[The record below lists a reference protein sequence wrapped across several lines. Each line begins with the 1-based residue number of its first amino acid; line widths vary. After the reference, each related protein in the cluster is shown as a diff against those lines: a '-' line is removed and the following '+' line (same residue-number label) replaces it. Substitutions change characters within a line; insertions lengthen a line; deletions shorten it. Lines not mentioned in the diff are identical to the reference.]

1 MIIGCGRFSGFQD
14 ISNLNYYYGALKK
27 AKIKL
32 VSIYDVD
39 FKKSKKI
46 SKKFNLETSQSLKDL
61 LSSLKP
67 EIIIISSSI
76 KSHYKNIKDILEFK
90 NSIKLLIIEK
100 PLVHEIQKL
109 KEIINILKNNN
120 IEFVVNHT
128 RRFDKNYYFIRDKFT
143 KFEIPKA
150 IQFNYYGQWI
160 NNGIH
165 MIDLISFLSHDTK
178 FKKINFFKRENL
190 LILKIWFKKN
200 KIMVVYFKTGDE
212 FIYQTSDIDIYYAK
226 KKVQILNHGENYIYY
241 SIKKNKIGEVELKK
255 KNKLGIIKNFP
266 LVNML
271 KHSKSKFNS
280 ISDMSFLRKK
290 KLLDIYSLF
299 FKLERYTK

>member
-1 MIIGCGRFSGFQD
+1 MIKAMIIGCGRFSGFQD

-100 PLVHEIQKL
+100 PLVHEIQK
-109 KEIINILKNNN
+109 
-120 IEFVVNHT
+120 
-128 RRFDKNYYFIRDKFT
+128 
-143 KFEIPKA
+143 
-150 IQFNYYGQWI
+150 
-160 NNGIH
+160 
-165 MIDLISFLSHDTK
+165 
-178 FKKINFFKRENL
+178 
-190 LILKIWFKKN
+190 
-200 KIMVVYFKTGDE
+200 
-212 FIYQTSDIDIYYAK
+212 
-226 KKVQILNHGENYIYY
+226 
-241 SIKKNKIGEVELKK
+241 
-255 KNKLGIIKNFP
+255 
-266 LVNML
+266 
-271 KHSKSKFNS
+271 
-280 ISDMSFLRKK
+280 
-290 KLLDIYSLF
+290 
-299 FKLERYTK
+299 

>member
-14 ISNLNYYYGALKK
+14 ISNLSYYYGALKK

-100 PLVHEIQKL
+100 PLVHEMQKL

-165 MIDLISFLSHDTK
+165 MIDLISFLSHDKK

-190 LILKIWFKKN
+190 LILKIWFKNN

-255 KNKLGIIKNFP
+255 KNKLGIINNFP

-280 ISDMSFLRKK
+280 IGDMSFLKKK

-299 FKLERYTK
+299 FKLESYMK